1 MSRMVDLSAAPPD
14 FPCHEPVHRS
24 LVEREERRYDQ
35 NVQNDQ
41 NAQNTHTVFMRQMM
55 ESLMTATV
63 ESKTYLPEEEVARR
77 FADIVNTASSQEAA
91 LRLMVGDKAVELPPG
106 MADVLVRVAQAMQQG
121 LAVTV
126 APQNTRL
133 TTQEAADML
142 GISRSTLVR
151 MLDAGEIPFEKIRR
165 HRRLYLSD
173 VLEFQK
179 RQRRAADE
187 ALSDMVADAQA
198 MGAYDDDP
206 AQVREALATVRAEN

>member
-1 MSRMVDLSAAPPD
+1 MTTTIESR
-14 FPCHEPVHRS
+14 
-24 LVEREERRYDQ
+24 
-35 NVQNDQ
+35 
-41 NAQNTHTVFMRQMM
+41 
-55 ESLMTATV
+55 
-63 ESKTYLPEEEVARR
+63 TYLPEEEVAGR
-77 FADIVNTASSQEAA
+77 FADIVKTASSQEATP
-91 LRLMVGDKAVELPPG
+91 RLVVGDKAVELTPG

-126 APQNTRL
+126 APQTTRL

-173 VLEFQK
+173 VLEYRN
-179 RQRRAADE
+179 RQRRASDE

-206 AQVREALATVRAEN
+206 SEVREALATVRAEN

>member
-1 MSRMVDLSAAPPD
+1 MRTTIESR
-14 FPCHEPVHRS
+14 
-24 LVEREERRYDQ
+24 
-35 NVQNDQ
+35 
-41 NAQNTHTVFMRQMM
+41 
-55 ESLMTATV
+55 
-63 ESKTYLPEEEVARR
+63 TYLPEEEVAGR
-77 FADIVNTASSQEAA
+77 FADIVNAASSKEAA
-91 LRLMVGDKAVELPPG
+91 PRLVVGDKAVELTPG

-151 MLDAGEIPFEKIRR
+151 MLEAGEIPFERIRR

-173 VLEFQK
+173 VLEYRE
-179 RQRRAADE
+179 RQRRASDE

-198 MGAYDDDP
+198 MGAYDNDP
-206 AQVREALATVRAEN
+206 AEVREALAAVRAEK

>member
-1 MSRMVDLSAAPPD
+1 MTTTIESR
-14 FPCHEPVHRS
+14 
-24 LVEREERRYDQ
+24 
-35 NVQNDQ
+35 
-41 NAQNTHTVFMRQMM
+41 
-55 ESLMTATV
+55 
-63 ESKTYLPEEEVARR
+63 TYLPEEEVAGR
-77 FADIVNTASSQEAA
+77 FADIVNAASSQEATP
-91 LRLMVGDKAVELPPG
+91 RLVVGDKAVELTPG

-126 APQNTRL
+126 APQTTRL

-151 MLDAGEIPFEKIRR
+151 MLEAGEIPFERIRR

-173 VLEFQK
+173 VLEYRK
-179 RQRRAADE
+179 RQRRASDE

-206 AQVREALATVRAEN
+206 AEVREALAAVRAEK